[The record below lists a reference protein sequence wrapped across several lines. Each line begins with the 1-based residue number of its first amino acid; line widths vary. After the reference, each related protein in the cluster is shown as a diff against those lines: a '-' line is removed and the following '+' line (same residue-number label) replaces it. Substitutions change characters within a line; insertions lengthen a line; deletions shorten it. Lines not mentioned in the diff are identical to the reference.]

1 MSYEVFVS
9 HSMRQE
15 DLGIVYTAAQDAT
28 ARDINCY
35 IAERDWQFGHSLPEK
50 IQTHIGTCD
59 CFVAFLTHGGSHSEW
74 VNQEIGC
81 AVGLRKH
88 RILVVERGVEVKGFD
103 VGNEYIALDRTNPWE
118 AIATLNTYLSSLKDV
133 KEKQQNAAL
142 FVLGVLAL
150 IALFGGGE

>member
-1 MSYEVFVS
+1 MGYEVFVS

-15 DLGIVYTAAQDAT
+15 DLGIVYTAAQDAM
-28 ARDINCY
+28 AREINCY
-35 IAERDWQFGHSLPEK
+35 IAERDWQFGYSLPEK
-50 IQTHIGTCD
+50 IESHIRTCD
-59 CFVAFLTHGGSHSEW
+59 CFVAFLTRGGSHSEW

-88 RILVVERGVEVKGFD
+88 RILVIEQGVEPKGFD
-103 VGNEYIALDRTNPWE
+103 IGNEYIVLERANPYG
-118 AIATLNTYLSSLKDV
+118 AIETLNTYISTLKDT
-133 KEKQQNAAL
+133 KEKQQNAGL